1 MLCSFLQRDPA
12 YGQKMVHQVT
22 SDGKNWGAVVN
33 DVRYPT
39 YTARPGMP
47 IVHKLPT
54 GSYMMTYEYG
64 GGPDYSD
71 YQFPVYYKIS
81 RNPLAFDS
89 VQGRP
94 VKTTDG
100 YVPKGSPSNIWT
112 SVGGANGTIV
122 VSAASNAELYINRK
136 NGEGPWTVL
145 KTNSPAAYTRY
156 LDVGFNP
163 KDIAIIAGG
172 QLGQGPTNKV
182 TFTAT
187 E

>member
-1 MLCSFLQRDPA
+1 
-12 YGQKMVHQVT
+12 
-22 SDGKNWGAVVN
+22 
-33 DVRYPT
+33 
-39 YTARPGMP
+39 
-47 IVHKLPT
+47 
-54 GSYMMTYEYG
+54 MMTYEYG

-71 YQFPVYYKIS
+71 YQFPVYFKIS
-81 RNPLAFDS
+81 KDPLAFDS

-94 VKTTDG
+94 VKTTSG

-145 KTNSPAAYTRY
+145 NTNAPAAYTRY
-156 LDVGFNP
+156 LDVGFNA

-172 QLGQGPTNKV
+172 QLGQGSTNKV